1 MVSINPHAI
10 GNHKS
15 ARVKFQKLAFC
26 RSIMLARWHLM
37 SEKKIEPRCSCPNG
51 KLSCSSDCE
60 NDKVGQ
66 VVKKGEIRCLDKSI
80 GKCGA
85 YPHVLTFDVT
95 KNDVYGV
102 GD

>member
-1 MVSINPHAI
+1 MT
-10 GNHKS
+10 
-15 ARVKFQKLAFC
+15 FDE
-26 RSIMLARWHLM
+26 W
-37 SEKKIEPRCSCPNG
+37 KKIEPRCSCPNG

-102 GD
+102 GDYVL